1 MGFLG
6 LCDLVSKKRHKA
18 TTPNGVPQVKEHDIF
33 QTELI
38 QWLGSV
44 RSGTCRALLAFGLI
58 WLVKERHKATT
69 PNGISQS
76 INAIIKMYRNDDIR
90 MYKFHYIS
98 DTICMR

>member
-6 LCDLVSKKRHKA
+6 LCDLVSKK
-18 TTPNGVPQVKEHDIF
+18 
-33 QTELI
+33 
-38 QWLGSV
+38 
-44 RSGTCRALLAFGLI
+44 
-58 WLVKERHKATT
+58 RHKATT

>member
-44 RSGTCRALLAFGLI
+44 RNMSCSSWVCVI

-69 PNGISQS
+69 PNGVPQG
-76 INAIIKMYRNDDIR
+76 INAIIRLYRNDDIR

>member
-44 RSGTCRALLAFGLI
+44 RNMSCSSCVCVI
-58 WLVKERHKATT
+58 
-69 PNGISQS
+69 
-76 INAIIKMYRNDDIR
+76 
-90 MYKFHYIS
+90 
-98 DTICMR
+98 

>member
-38 QWLGSV
+38 QWLCLFGSML
-44 RSGTCRALLAFGLI
+44 RAF
-58 WLVKERHKATT
+58 V
-69 PNGISQS
+69 
-76 INAIIKMYRNDDIR
+76 
-90 MYKFHYIS
+90 FV
-98 DTICMR
+98 

>member
-44 RSGTCRALLAFGLI
+44 RNMSCSSCICVIRLVRDATRLLHLTASLRGKALVTVLFANLLFAWFDVL
-58 WLVKERHKATT
+58 
-69 PNGISQS
+69 
-76 INAIIKMYRNDDIR
+76 M
-90 MYKFHYIS
+90 
-98 DTICMR
+98 

>member
-44 RSGTCRALLAFGLI
+44 RNMPFSSCI
-58 WLVKERHKATT
+58 WVNLVSKRTT
-69 PNGISQS
+69 QG
-76 INAIIKMYRNDDIR
+76 Y
-90 MYKFHYIS
+90 Y
-98 DTICMR
+98 T

>member
-1 MGFLG
+1 MFVQEHAMGFLG

-44 RSGTCRALLAFGLI
+44 RNMSCSSFVCGNLVSKNATGILHLMAFLR
-58 WLVKERHKATT
+58 E
-69 PNGISQS
+69 
-76 INAIIKMYRNDDIR
+76 D
-90 MYKFHYIS
+90 
-98 DTICMR
+98 

>member
-18 TTPNGVPQVKEHDIF
+18 TTPNGISQVKEHDIF

-44 RSGTCRALLAFGLI
+44 RNMSCSSCVCVI
-58 WLVKERHKATT
+58 QIVKERHKDTT
-69 PNGISQS
+69 PNDVPQGGSGACDGIVCK
-76 INAIIKMYRNDDIR
+76 IVL
-90 MYKFHYIS
+90 
-98 DTICMR
+98 CLV